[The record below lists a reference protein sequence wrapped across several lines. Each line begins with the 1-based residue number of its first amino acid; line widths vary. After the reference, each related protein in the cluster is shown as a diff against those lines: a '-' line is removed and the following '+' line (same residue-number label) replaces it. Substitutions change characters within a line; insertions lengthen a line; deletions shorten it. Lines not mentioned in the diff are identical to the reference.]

1 VASANLLLHPVRL
14 RIVKAFLG
22 DRALTTGQLAFEL
35 DDVPAAS
42 IYRHVARLTSAG
54 VLQVVA
60 QRRVRGAVER
70 TYTLRS
76 AAGRIGPD
84 EVAAMTSD
92 EHMAAFTAYVAG
104 MLADADRYLTS
115 GAPDPLKDGADYR
128 AGAMWLNDAEFAA
141 FLRDLGAVFQPRL
154 ANAPRKDRR
163 RRMIYTVFL
172 PVPEQPVGPRKARA
186 TKADPKAT
194 RKPRQQRRSS

>member
-1 VASANLLLHPVRL
+1 VANADLLLHPVRL

-22 DRALTTGQLAFEL
+22 DRALTTSQLASEL

-42 IYRHVARLTSAG
+42 IYRHVARLTNAG

-60 QRRVRGAVER
+60 ERRVRGAVER

-76 AAGRIGPD
+76 AAARIGPA
-84 EVAAMTSD
+84 EVAAMTPD

-104 MLADADRYLTS
+104 MLSDADSYLTT
-115 GAPDPLKDGADYR
+115 GTPDPLKDGADYR
-128 AGAMWLNDAEFAA
+128 AGAMWLTDAEFTA
-141 FLRDLGAVFQPRL
+141 FLRDLAAVFQPRL
-154 ANAPRKDRR
+154 ANAPGRRRR

-172 PVPEQPVGPRKARA
+172 PAPEHLPG
-186 TKADPKAT
+186 TKKGDAGNS
-194 RKPRQQRRSS
+194 QQSRRRRGSS